1 MSALMDS
8 NPVLVQKLTTMGL
21 EATYVTRLVNAGVT
35 TMSRPSSD
43 EVGTWIDCS
52 WLMSAAGIIFDL
64 LRTRLLI
71 RFGCDLERFLSGLCR
86 LLESFLIHLRI
97 DSYTSL
103 AGFLDIRR

>member
-43 EVGTWIDCS
+43 ED
-52 WLMSAAGIIFDL
+52 
-64 LRTRLLI
+64 
-71 RFGCDLERFLSGLCR
+71 FLTYGAKQELPLSMEL
-86 LLESFLIHLRI
+86 
-97 DSYTSL
+97 
-103 AGFLDIRR
+103 